1 MSTLTEILLK
11 VTHFLMLQLESD
23 ICRICSMTDNEDEML
38 TCSSCDEVYHKYCLI
53 PKVTG
58 VIKGDWRCPNC
69 VAKVS
74 NVVT

>member
-1 MSTLTEILLK
+1 
-11 VTHFLMLQLESD
+11 
-23 ICRICSMTDNEDEML
+23 MTDNEDEML

-74 NVVT
+74 NVVM